1 MKRFFVICILAMIL
15 ISADVFA
22 QTIEINKRFGK
33 VSKEEVEMKEY
44 PADTSAS
51 AIMLYENTLVSID
64 FDASGGF
71 KLNTKKHQRIK
82 ILKEDGLDWGD
93 VEMIYY
99 YSNILRDNISG
110 IDVVT
115 YNLVDGKVVETKMP
129 GKYIFRDDYTEDYKK
144 LSFSAQEVRVGSVI
158 EIRYAVNSNI
168 YWEIDEIYF
177 QKTIPV
183 NISECTVRLPEMFE
197 FNKKQLGFNPVKYE
211 YAAETGSLSLGAGS
225 TYTYTVN
232 VDKYSAT
239 EIPAFKM
246 EPYVYNADQYYTA
259 LHYDIKTLTIPGSVY
274 ENFTVNWA
282 DVDNSYLDS
291 DMMRRFRAQCQ
302 FKDEM
307 AALALEGSDVEKI
320 AAVVDFVKG
329 KVQWNRD
336 YDILPQ
342 IISQAV
348 KAQSGSNADINC
360 IIAGCLREAGYAVE
374 PVMVK
379 FRSSGLLLDFQP
391 EMHPYDTFILKV
403 DAPDGKSYYLD
414 GGASGGYV
422 NILNPLML
430 VERGRIL
437 RPDGRSEWVDLTKLG
452 RSGTIMNVRAKVTP
466 EGLLV
471 GSVDARFSGQDS
483 YREKASYN
491 SFDDED
497 GYIEDIENDNLI
509 EVIEFEAADMK
520 KYSSSAS
527 YNYTYEDELTESGDR
542 IYINPFVTR
551 FHSKDSF
558 KSIKREYPIDFPYA
572 YMVNYMFTLDIPEGY
587 MVEQLPENAL
597 VKLQGL
603 DATLKLLA
611 SERGPAIMISFSYT
625 QNKMTGLAS
634 DYESIREF
642 WQYMND
648 VYESMIVLKKI

>member
-1 MKRFFVICILAMIL
+1 MKRFSFICILAMIL
-15 ISADVFA
+15 ISADAFA

-51 AIMLYENTLVSID
+51 AIMFYENTLVSID

-239 EIPAFKM
+239 EIPAFKK

-307 AALALEGSDVEKI
+307 AALALEGGDVEKI

-466 EGLLV
+466 EGLLA

-509 EVIEFEAADMK
+509 EVIEFEATDMK

>member
-1 MKRFFVICILAMIL
+1 MKRFSVICILAIIL
-15 ISADVFA
+15 ISADAFA

-99 YSNILRDNISG
+99 YSNILRDNISA

-129 GKYIFRDDYTEDYKK
+129 GKYIFRDDYTENYKK

-274 ENFTVNWA
+274 ENFTVNWD

-466 EGLLV
+466 EGLLA
-471 GSVDARFSGQDS
+471 GSLNAKFSGQDS

>member
-1 MKRFFVICILAMIL
+1 MKRFSVICILAMIL
-15 ISADVFA
+15 ISADAFA

-239 EIPAFKM
+239 EIPAFKK

-466 EGLLV
+466 EGLLA

-527 YNYTYEDELTESGDR
+527 YKYTYEDELTESGDR

>member
-1 MKRFFVICILAMIL
+1 MKRFSFICILAMIL

-239 EIPAFKM
+239 EIPAFKK

-466 EGLLV
+466 EGLLT

>member
-1 MKRFFVICILAMIL
+1 MKRIYILLTLALTL
-15 ISADVFA
+15 ISADALA
-22 QTIEINKRFGK
+22 QTIQVNKRFGK
-33 VSKEEVEMKEY
+33 VSKEEVAMMEY

-51 AIMLYENTLVSID
+51 ALMLYENTLVSID

-82 ILKEDGLDWGD
+82 ILKEEGLDWGD
-93 VEMIYY
+93 VEMVYY
-99 YSNILRDNISG
+99 YSNTLRDNITG

-129 GKYIFRDDYTEDYKK
+129 NKNVFRDDYTENYKK
-144 LSFSAQEVRVGSVI
+144 LSFSAQEVRVGSVV
-158 EIRYAVNSNI
+158 EIRFDVSSNI
-168 YWEIDEIYF
+168 YWEIDDIYL

-183 NISECTVRLPEMFE
+183 NLSECTVRLPEMFE

-211 YAAETGSLSLGAGS
+211 YAAESGSLSLGAGS
-225 TYTYTVN
+225 PYTYTVN
-232 VDKYSAT
+232 TDKYSAAD
-239 EIPAFKM
+239 IPAFKR
-246 EPYVYNADQYYTA
+246 EPYVYNAEQYYTA
-259 LHYDIKTLTIPGSVY
+259 LHYDIKALTIPGSVY
-274 ENFTVNWA
+274 ENFSVNWA

-302 FKDEM
+302 FKDEI
-307 AALALEGSDVEKI
+307 AALALEGSDIEKI
-320 AAVVDFVKG
+320 AAVVDFVKS

-342 IISQAV
+342 MLSQAV
-348 KAQSGSNADINC
+348 KAQSGSNVDINC
-360 IIAGCLREAGYAVE
+360 LIAGCLREAGYTVE

-379 FRSSGLLLDFQP
+379 FRSSGLLLEFQP

-414 GGASGGYV
+414 GGANGGYV

-430 VERGRIL
+430 VEKARVL
-437 RPDGRSEWVDLTKLG
+437 RPDGRSAWTDLTRLG
-452 RSGTIMNVRAKVTP
+452 RNGTIMTVKAKVTAD
-466 EGLLV
+466 GLLA
-471 GSVDARFSGQDS
+471 GSVNAKFSGQDS
-483 YREKASYN
+483 YQEKGHFN

-509 EVIEFEAADMK
+509 EIVDFKATGMK
-520 KYSSSAS
+520 EYSSSAS
-527 YNYTYEDELTESGDR
+527 YDYTFEDELTESGDG

-558 KSIKREYPIDFPYA
+558 QSIKREYPIDFPYA
-572 YMVNYMFTLDIPEGY
+572 YMVNYMFTLDVPQGY
-587 MVEQLPENAL
+587 EVEQVPENAL

-611 SERGPAIMISFSYT
+611 SVRGSVIMISFSYT
-625 QNKMTGLAS
+625 QNRMTGLPA

-642 WQYMND
+642 WQYMNE

>member
-1 MKRFFVICILAMIL
+1 MKRFSVICILAMIL

-466 EGLLV
+466 EGFLA

>member
-1 MKRFFVICILAMIL
+1 MKRFSVICILAIIL
-15 ISADVFA
+15 ISADAFA

-33 VSKEEVEMKEY
+33 VSKEELEMKEY

-99 YSNILRDNISG
+99 YSNILRDNISA

-379 FRSSGLLLDFQP
+379 FRSSGALLDFQP

-466 EGLLV
+466 EGLLA
-471 GSVDARFSGQDS
+471 GSLNAKFSGQDS

-497 GYIEDIENDNLI
+497 GYIEDIENENLI

>member
-1 MKRFFVICILAMIL
+1 MKRFSVICILAMIL
-15 ISADVFA
+15 ISADAFA

-239 EIPAFKM
+239 EIPAFKK

-466 EGLLV
+466 EGLLA
-471 GSVDARFSGQDS
+471 GSVDAKFSGQDS

-509 EVIEFEAADMK
+509 EVIEFEATDMK

>member
-1 MKRFFVICILAMIL
+1 MKRFSVICILAIIL
-15 ISADVFA
+15 ISADAFA

-33 VSKEEVEMKEY
+33 VSKEELEMKEY

-99 YSNILRDNISG
+99 YSNILRDNISA

-379 FRSSGLLLDFQP
+379 FRSSGVLLDFQP

-466 EGLLV
+466 EGLLA
-471 GSVDARFSGQDS
+471 GSLNAKFSGQDS

>member
-1 MKRFFVICILAMIL
+1 MKRFSVICILAMIL

-466 EGLLV
+466 EGLLA

>member
-1 MKRFFVICILAMIL
+1 MKRFSVICILAIIL
-15 ISADVFA
+15 ISADAFA

-33 VSKEEVEMKEY
+33 VSKEELEMKEY

-99 YSNILRDNISG
+99 YSNILRDNISA

-183 NISECTVRLPEMFE
+183 NISECTVRMPEMFE

-452 RSGTIMNVRAKVTP
+452 RSGTIMNVRAKITP
-466 EGLLV
+466 EGLLA

>member
-1 MKRFFVICILAMIL
+1 MKRIFLICILTAIL
-15 ISADVFA
+15 ISADAFA
-22 QTIEINKRFGK
+22 QTIEVNKRFGK

-44 PADTSAS
+44 PADTTAS
-51 AIMLYENTLVSID
+51 ALVLYENTLVSID

-82 ILKEDGLDWGD
+82 ILKEEGLDWGD
-93 VEMIYY
+93 VEMVYY
-99 YSNILRDNISG
+99 YSNTLRDNITG

-115 YNLVDGKVVETKMP
+115 YNIVDGKVVETKMP
-129 GKYIFRDDYTEDYKK
+129 NKNVFRDDYTENYKK
-144 LSFSAQEVRVGSVI
+144 LSFSAQEVRVGSVV
-158 EIRYAVNSNI
+158 EIRFDVSSNI
-168 YWEIDEIYF
+168 YWEIDDVYL

-183 NISECTVRLPEMFE
+183 NLSECTVRVPEMFE
-197 FNKKQLGFNPVKYE
+197 FNKKQLGFNSVKYE
-211 YAAETGSLSLGAGS
+211 YAAESGSLSLGAGS

-232 VDKYSAT
+232 ADKYSAT
-239 EIPAFKM
+239 DIPAFKR
-246 EPYVYNADQYYTA
+246 EPYVYNTDQYYTA
-259 LHYDIKTLTIPGSVY
+259 IHYDIKALTIPGSVY
-274 ENFTVNWA
+274 ENFSVNWA

-336 YDILPQ
+336 YDVIPQ
-342 IISQAV
+342 LLSQAV
-348 KAQSGSNADINC
+348 KTQSGSNADINC
-360 IIAGCLREAGYAVE
+360 LIAGCLREVGYMVE

-379 FRSSGLLLDFQP
+379 FRSSGLLLEFQP

-422 NILNPLML
+422 NILNPQML
-430 VERGRIL
+430 VEKGRVL
-437 RPDGRSEWVDLTKLG
+437 RPDGRSEWVDLTRLG
-452 RSGTIMNVRAKVTP
+452 RNGIVMNVKAKVTP
-466 EGLLV
+466 DRLLA
-471 GSVDARFSGQDS
+471 GSVNAKFSGQDS
-483 YREKASYN
+483 YQEKGSYN

-509 EVIEFEAADMK
+509 EVIEFETTDMK

-527 YNYTYEDELTESGDR
+527 YEYTFEDELTESGDR

-558 KSIKREYPIDFPYA
+558 QSIKREYPIDFPYA
-572 YMVNYMFTLDIPEGY
+572 YMVNYMFTLDVPQGY
-587 MVEQLPENAL
+587 EVEQVPENAL

-611 SERGPAIMISFSYT
+611 SVRGSVIMISFSYT
-625 QNKMTGLAS
+625 QNRMTGLPA

-642 WQYMND
+642 WQYMNE